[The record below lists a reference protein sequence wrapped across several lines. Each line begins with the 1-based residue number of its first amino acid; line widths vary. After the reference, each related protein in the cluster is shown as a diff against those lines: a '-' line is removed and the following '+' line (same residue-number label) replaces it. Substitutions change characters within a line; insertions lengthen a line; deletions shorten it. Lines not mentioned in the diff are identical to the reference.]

1 MHRVVFVLTP
11 TNPQGP
17 TVDEVPA
24 RPEVPPGVMARDEPS
39 LVQWVALG
47 VGRVEARY
55 HFDDDY
61 VAAHPEALD
70 PRHLAMLHALLTFK
84 LFDDGEVVVPP
95 RQVEGA
101 LRWPSRAQPR
111 RSLADA

>member
-11 TNPQGP
+11 TNPEGP
-17 TVDEVPA
+17 VVDAVRERPA
-24 RPEVPPGVMARDEPS
+24 APPGAMVRDEPS
-39 LVQWVALG
+39 LLQWVELG

-61 VAAHPEALD
+61 VAAHPESLD
-70 PRHLAMLHALLTFK
+70 PRHLSMLHALLTFK

-101 LRWPSRAQPR
+101 LRWPAREQPR
-111 RSLADA
+111 RSLADG